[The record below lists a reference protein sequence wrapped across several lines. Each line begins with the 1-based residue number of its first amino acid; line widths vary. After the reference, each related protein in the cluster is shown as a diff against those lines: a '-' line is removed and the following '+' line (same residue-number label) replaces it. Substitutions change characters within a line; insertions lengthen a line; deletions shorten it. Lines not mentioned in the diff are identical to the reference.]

1 MAEPLRHRQTKG
13 AETDMPGLPPP
24 RHIPTLPDYSP
35 RSVRAS
41 AARPAKLT
49 VPVACREY
57 LGDLDR
63 GIEGYLWPADDHRRD
78 QDVKKSA
85 ASRNPSVKS
94 VRELWVIAGR
104 EVGYGL
110 NSQPDRCPHRGLQ

>member
-1 MAEPLRHRQTKG
+1 MLAFDARH
-13 AETDMPGLPPP
+13 
-24 RHIPTLPDYSP
+24 PDYNHDG
-35 RSVRAS
+35 
-41 AARPAKLT
+41 RPEP
-49 VPVACREY
+49 VQQVACREY

-85 ASRNPSVKS
+85 ASRNPSVES

-110 NSQPDRCPHRGLQ
+110 NSQPDRRAHRGLQ